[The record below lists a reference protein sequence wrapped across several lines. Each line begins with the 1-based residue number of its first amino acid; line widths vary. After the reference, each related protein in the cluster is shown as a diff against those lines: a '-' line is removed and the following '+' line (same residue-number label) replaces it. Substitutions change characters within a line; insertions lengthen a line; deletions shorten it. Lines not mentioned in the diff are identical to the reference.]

1 LDSELKGIAP
11 LGVAD
16 PQVGRRRRNGAAAW
30 SNDKTLAKIK
40 YVREKIIARIFRL
53 CCERSSMGRSTINPA
68 PQVGVC
74 PIGLARAAS
83 RLKALKV

>member
-1 LDSELKGIAP
+1 
-11 LGVAD
+11 
-16 PQVGRRRRNGAAAW
+16 
-30 SNDKTLAKIK
+30 
-40 YVREKIIARIFRL
+40 
-53 CCERSSMGRSTINPA
+53 MGRSTINPA